1 MLFVSP
7 SFLFLFLPVALGI
20 YALLPPKSR
29 RYGLLVI
36 SLLFYF
42 FLCWN
47 EPVSFVLAL
56 ITAAF
61 TYSAGFLIAVT
72 HRRRTLLF
80 SVVVL
85 TIAFF
90 TYRLFQ
96 HYALLLNDPYYPLG
110 SSLYLLASISYL
122 FDIYRSDAPHA
133 KNIADLLLYMLF
145 FPTIIVG
152 PILKYKDFGGMLEKI
167 DFSLENFG
175 RGVGR
180 FVSGFLKRVALS
192 AVLGYA
198 LARFAADVGQTFGIC
213 AALICALLLVGEI
226 LLAIAGY
233 YDMACGLML
242 MFGICPPAAD
252 GIRGMSVRRLS
263 RSFYSWCKDYM
274 LHPILRLRHL
284 PRGLRYAAAAAVLCF
299 SSVIWLKTRWYLLPL
314 AILPLVGRLLLCLP
328 GRRSGRSLW
337 SRAWVRWLSRPLICV
352 MLVVFFIL
360 LPIERCDDI
369 ASMFASL
376 RSVGTA
382 LLPGTAFLG
391 LFALK
396 YLPIGV
402 IGLLCLHPL
411 HQGSGDAPS
420 RRGAVF
426 LQVPLMLVGMA
437 CFVFAI
443 IHLLPQFPD
452 CVAAA
457 FPYLVL

>member
-7 SFLFLFLPVALGI
+7 SFLFLFLPAALGI
-20 YALLPPKSR
+20 YALLPPKAR
-29 RYGLLVI
+29 RYGLLII

-42 FLCWN
+42 FLCRN
-47 EPVSFVLAL
+47 EPMTFVLAL

-85 TIAFF
+85 AIAFF
-90 TYRLFQ
+90 TYRVFQ
-96 HYALLLNDPYYPLG
+96 HYALLLDDPYYPLG
-110 SSLYLLASISYL
+110 SSLYLLASVSYL
-122 FDIYRSDAPHA
+122 VDIYRNDAPHA

-145 FPTIIVG
+145 FPTVIVG
-152 PILKYKDFGGMLEKI
+152 PIIKYKDFGGMIEKTEL
-167 DFSLENFG
+167 SLENLG
-175 RGVGR
+175 RGIGR

-198 LARFAADVGQTFGIC
+198 LDRFSADVEQTFGIW

-242 MFGICPPAAD
+242 MLGIRPPAAD
-252 GIRGMSVRRLS
+252 GVRGMAVSRLS
-263 RSFYSWCKDYM
+263 RSFYSWCKDY
-274 LHPILRLRHL
+274 LLRPILRMRRLS
-284 PRGLRYAAAAAVLCF
+284 RGLRYAAAAAVLCF

-314 AILPLVGRLLLCLP
+314 AIPPLVGRLLLCL
-328 GRRSGRSLW
+328 SGRHRGRGLW
-337 SRAWVRWLSRPLICV
+337 AHRGVRILSRPAICV
-352 MLVVFFIL
+352 MLVVFFIA
-360 LPIERCDDI
+360 LPIERSADI
-369 ASMFASL
+369 AAMLASL
-376 RSVGTA
+376 WDVGTA
-382 LLPGTAFLG
+382 PLTGTAFLG
-391 LFALK
+391 LSVMK
-396 YLPIGV
+396 YLPIGL
-402 IGLLCLHPL
+402 IGLLCLAPL
-411 HQGSGDAPS
+411 HRESGEAPP
-420 RRGAVF
+420 RRGMVF

-437 CFVFAI
+437 CFVLAI

>member
-7 SFLFLFLPVALGI
+7 SFLFLFLPASLGI
-20 YALLPPKSR
+20 YALLPPKAR
-29 RYGLLVI
+29 RYGLLAI
-36 SLLFYF
+36 SLSFYF

-80 SVVVL
+80 SVVIL
-85 TIAFF
+85 AIAFF

-96 HYALLLNDPYYPLG
+96 HYALLLGDPYYPMG

-152 PILKYKDFGGMLEKI
+152 PVIKYKDFGGMMEKI
-167 DFSLENFG
+167 DLSLEFFG

-180 FVSGFLKRVALS
+180 FAAGFLKRVALS

-198 LARFAADVGQTFGIC
+198 LTRFTADIGQTFGIW
-213 AALICALLLVGEI
+213 AALICALLLMGEV
-226 LLAIAGY
+226 LFAIAGY

-242 MFGICPPAAD
+242 MFGIRPPAAD
-252 GIRGMSVRRLS
+252 GIRGMAVRRLS

-284 PRGLRYAAAAAVLCF
+284 PRGLRYTAAAAVLCF
-299 SSVIWLKTRWYLLPL
+299 SSVIWLKTRLYLLPL
-314 AILPLVGRLLLCLP
+314 AIPPLVGRLLLCLP
-328 GRRSGRSLW
+328 ERKDGRRAW
-337 SRAWVRWLSRPLICV
+337 SCAWVRGGARLLICV
-352 MLVVFFIL
+352 MLVIFFIF
-360 LPIERCDDI
+360 LPMERSADI
-369 ASMFASL
+369 TAMLDSL
-376 RSVGTA
+376 RTVGAA
-382 LLPGTAFLG
+382 LLPETAFLG
-391 LFALK
+391 LSVLK

-411 HQGSGDAPS
+411 HGESGETPP
-420 RRGAVF
+420 RRGAVL
-426 LQVPLMLVGMA
+426 LQVPLMLMGMA
-437 CFVFAI
+437 CFVLAI

-452 CVAAA
+452 CAAA
-457 FPYLVL
+457 ALPYLVL

>member
-7 SFLFLFLPVALGI
+7 SFLFLFLPAALGT
-20 YALLPPKSR
+20 YAILPPKAR
-29 RYGLLVI
+29 RYGLLI
-36 SLLFYF
+36 INLFFYF

-47 EPVSFVLAL
+47 EPMSFILAL

-85 TIAFF
+85 AIAFF
-90 TYRLFQ
+90 TYRIFQ
-96 HYALLLNDPYYPLG
+96 HYALLLDDPYYPMG

-145 FPTIIVG
+145 FPTVIVG
-152 PILKYKDFGGMLEKI
+152 PIIKYKDFGGMLEKI

-175 RGVGR
+175 RGIGR
-180 FVSGFLKRVALS
+180 FVSGFLKRVAIS

-198 LARFAADVGQTFGIC
+198 LDRFTADQAFGIW

-226 LLAIAGY
+226 LFAIAGY

-242 MFGICPPAAD
+242 MFGIRPSAAD
-252 GIRGMSVRRLS
+252 GIRGMAVRRLS

-284 PRGLRYAAAAAVLCF
+284 PRGLRYSAAAAVLCF
-299 SSVIWLKTRWYLLPL
+299 SSVVWLKTRWYLLPL
-314 AILPLVGRLLLCLP
+314 AIPPLFGRLMLCLP
-328 GRRSGRSLW
+328 GRREGRSLW
-337 SRAWVRWLSRPLICV
+337 SRAWIRGFSRLPVCV
-352 MLVVFFIL
+352 MLVVFFIF
-360 LPIERCDDI
+360 LPIERSADI
-369 ASMFASL
+369 AAMFASL
-376 RSVGTA
+376 KTGGVS

-391 LFALK
+391 LSALK

-411 HQGSGDAPS
+411 HRESGETS
-420 RRGAVF
+420 FRRGAVF

-437 CFVFAI
+437 CFVLAI

-452 CVAAA
+452 CVAVA